1 MFLHLFPGS
10 VKENVASAA
19 NVVQV
24 KASDKD
30 AGSNAVIRYSIISGN
45 SQSYFVID
53 PQTGIINTTKA
64 IDFEKTPAFNLQVSA
79 TDSKYT
85 STAKVIIDV
94 IDENDNNPY
103 FKPTNYVTSV
113 AENSAVLTSVITV
126 TAFDVDPYGQLTYSI
141 ESVQPGNHSDAFS
154 VDFTTGLITT
164 ADVLDREMI
173 DRYVITVKVTDG
185 GEPGLTGFAT
195 VTVNVTDTNDNPP
208 VFNTSS
214 FAAVISEASD
224 ISTFVTQISAVDA
237 DSGSNAKISYKITSG
252 NDFSDFV
259 IDPDTGIIRNHRKLD
274 RENISNYAL
283 TCVAVDHGQPSLSSM
298 PIIVHVTVSDV
309 NDNAPIFGQSVYV
322 VNVTEDVTSGTVVE
336 EVHAVDI
343 DAGLNGVII
352 YSITAGNDDG
362 TFNIGNG
369 TGKYYL

>member
-1 MFLHLFPGS
+1 M
-10 VKENVASAA
+10 
-19 NVVQV
+19 

-30 AGSNAVIRYSIISGN
+30 VGSNAVIRYSITSGN

-53 PQTGIINTTKA
+53 PETGIINTTKA
-64 IDFEKTPAFNLQVSA
+64 IDFEQIPAFNLQVSA

-85 STAKVIIDV
+85 ATADVIIDV
-94 IDENDNNPY
+94 IDENDNNPV
-103 FKPTNYVTSV
+103 FKLANYVASV
-113 AENSAVLTSVITV
+113 TENSAVLTSVITV
-126 TAFDVDPYGQLTYSI
+126 TAFDKDPYGQLTYSI

-154 VDFTTGLITT
+154 IDFTTGLITT

-173 DRYVITVKVTDG
+173 DRYVIRVKVTDG
-185 GEPGLTGFAT
+185 GDPGLTGFST
-195 VTVNVTDTNDNPP
+195 VSVNVTDTNDNPP

-252 NDFSDFV
+252 NDLSDFV
-259 IDPDTGIIRNHRKLD
+259 LDPDTGIIRTNRKLD

-283 TCVAVDHGQPSLSSM
+283 KCVAADHGQPSLSSM

-322 VNVTEDVTSGTVVE
+322 VNVTEDVTSGSVVE

-343 DAGLNGVII
+343 DAGLNGVVV

-362 TFNIGNG
+362 AFNIGNG